1 MAASAGGSASCVRPW
16 GLDVAWAAVA
26 VRKESSP
33 IGDCDLRLVCAFAIV
48 VAGCVF
54 ALTTGPMPAQ
64 ATQIERP
71 FIDGTAMIY
80 RDMATAL
87 STDKSTVHQQFEHS

>member
-1 MAASAGGSASCVRPW
+1 MAASAGGSKRCVGLW

-48 VAGCVF
+48 VAV
-54 ALTTGPMPAQ
+54 LL
-64 ATQIERP
+64 
-71 FIDGTAMIY
+71 
-80 RDMATAL
+80 MATAL
-87 STDKSTVHQQFEHS
+87 STDKSTVCQQFEHF